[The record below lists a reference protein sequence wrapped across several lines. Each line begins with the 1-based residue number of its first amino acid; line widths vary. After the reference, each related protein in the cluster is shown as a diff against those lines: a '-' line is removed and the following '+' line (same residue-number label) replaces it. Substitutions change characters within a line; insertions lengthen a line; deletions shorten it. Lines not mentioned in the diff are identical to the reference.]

1 MKTNNWFSLLLL
13 VWVFSSCKDENSY
26 LLKGN
31 INGLQNQELYV
42 VTGAEPRIDTVHAKN
57 GKFTYR
63 GVSQTVEPLVIYMKN
78 GSVWVTMWVEN
89 GETFTLTGEVD
100 YPEMILVKGGEINQL
115 LTDFKKENLSLIKE
129 RCELRDKL
137 LAHSES
143 SQESI
148 ISINDLQLSS
158 QIKNIDQ
165 MLKNQAQDFVEAYPS
180 SIASLVMIQDY
191 ILDIENASAIQPSLN
206 RIEGEAKTNKMYD
219 KLQALCRREE
229 QTKIGQ
235 PALDFNIT
243 DTKGDTICLKTFKNK
258 YLLLTF
264 ATSQCEFCEPEYSE
278 LHTIKKNFPAKELA
292 ILTVSLDENPADWQN
307 LAEEQKINWQQAV
320 DSAGWASEMA
330 SNYNV
335 LSIPCNYLI
344 DKEGI
349 IIGSKLPVDSIQT
362 ILEER
367 MGNK

>member
-1 MKTNNWFSLLLL
+1 MKSNNWLGLLLL
-13 VWVFSSCKDENSY
+13 LWIFSSCKDENSY
-26 LLKGN
+26 LLKGTLK
-31 INGLQNQELYV
+31 GLQNQEIYV
-42 VTGAEPRIDTVHAKN
+42 VTGAEPRIDTVQAKN

-89 GETFTLTGEVD
+89 GETFTLTGDVN

-115 LTDFKKENLSLIKE
+115 LTDFKKENLSLLKE

-137 LAHSES
+137 LAHTES
-143 SQESI
+143 LQENA
-148 ISINDLQLSS
+148 ISTNDLQLSA
-158 QIKNIDQ
+158 QIKNMDQ
-165 MLKNQAQDFVEAYPS
+165 ILKNQAQDFVEAHPS
-180 SIASLVMIQDY
+180 SIAGLVMIQDY
-191 ILDIENASAIQPSLN
+191 MLDIENASDIQPFLD
-206 RIEGEAKTNKMYD
+206 RIEGEAKANKMYD
-219 KLQALCRREE
+219 KLLALCRKDQ
-229 QTKIGQ
+229 QTKAGQ
-235 PALDFNIT
+235 PAFDFNIT

-278 LHTIKKNFPAKELA
+278 LHTIKNNFPKKELA

-307 LAEEQKINWQQAV
+307 LVTEQKIDWQQAV
-320 DSAGWASEMA
+320 DSAGWGSEMA

-362 ILEER
+362 LLEER
-367 MGNK
+367 MGSR